1 MATKKLTPVKRKP
14 APVNDIDIEEEVAES
29 KAKAKPTKATPKV
42 DNSNDTA
49 LSVQKEILTELKT
62 QTEYIHRM
70 DWKLWV
76 IMGMIK
82 LIGEENGYTFKS
94 HEEDD
99 EREID
104 TPNNIHKL
112 ADKDGIPWEQ
122 QGNRS

>member
-14 APVNDIDIEEEVAES
+14 SPVVDSDIEEEIVS
-29 KAKAKPTKATPKV
+29 PKAKPIKV
-42 DNSNDTA
+42 DNSTDTA
-49 LSVQKEILTELKT
+49 LSVQKEILAELKK
-62 QTEYIHRM
+62 QTEYSHRI

-94 HEEDD
+94 HEDD
-99 EREID
+99 EDREID
-104 TPNNIHKL
+104 TPNSIHKL

-122 QGNRS
+122 ERNKS

>member
-14 APVNDIDIEEEVAES
+14 TPVVDSDIEEVTTP
-29 KAKAKPTKATPKV
+29 KAKTVKATTKV
-42 DNSNDTA
+42 ENSNDTD
-49 LSVQKEILTELKT
+49 LSVQKEILAELKT

-94 HEEDD
+94 HEDD
-99 EREID
+99 EDREID
-104 TPNNIHKL
+104 TPNSIHKL

-122 QGNRS
+122 ERNKS